1 MTPTLEWGLYTVSL
15 VNIILLTWLGLTVLL
30 NADRRDWGIWLA
42 GGSMF
47 VGAGLYLFHAVFM
60 SVGTPEISPL
70 LVARWPIVW
79 AAGFALPCAWYAAM
93 LWHAGYWDH
102 RAGMRHHRLHSLVIA
117 ALCALV
123 IVVALVILTSPFPLY
138 RPYELQYFLYGPALR
153 TVPVVVIIYG
163 LGILAC
169 VAMSLDALAY
179 PAPASRAMSELAR
192 RRSRPWLSSTSF
204 ALLAV
209 ALLVG
214 VALIVFTPTLSVTSF
229 AKVSEEFKQQFA
241 LMDLAVSSLVTLAVF
256 LLGQGVVTF
265 EIFAGKAF
273 PRRGLRHSW
282 YRILVLA
289 VGYSALI
296 AVSLVANMPAIFGVL
311 LAAGAFGAFY
321 AIVNRHNFTEHERY
335 LERLRSFVAGPQV
348 FTTLLTAPTAS
359 VDAGNLLRVLCE
371 DILGARIAFLIPR
384 GPFSSLLEPLAFPPE
399 TSPPVIPPGEAWA
412 ESRELYQPIEPA
424 QYAGANWAVPLW
436 SARGPIGVLLLGDRR
451 SGSLY
456 TQEEME
462 IARAAGE
469 HLLDT
474 LASISMA
481 RRLLQVQ
488 RARLAEGQVADRR
501 ARRVLHDEILPQLHT
516 AMLSLSA
523 GAEGAPAV
531 LEQLSD
537 VHRAISDV
545 LHAMPAGQPFNAAR
559 VASLPEFRRAIEGE
573 CGAEF
578 DRIDWEF
585 TPETDAR
592 AEALSPLAREV
603 FFGAARE
610 AVRNSARHA
619 RGPDIDRPL
628 HLRLSF
634 SATDGITA
642 VIQDNGVGRQ
652 PAGAYP
658 AGAGQGIA
666 LHGAMLAVLG
676 GAWTTESTL
685 EGMRV
690 TLSLPQEAVA
700 PPAAV

>member
-1 MTPTLEWGLYTVSL
+1 MTSWLEWGLYTVSL
-15 VNIILLTWLGLTVLL
+15 VNIILLAWLGLTVLL

-42 GGSMF
+42 GGAMF

-93 LWHAGYWDH
+93 LWHAGYWGH

-117 ALCALV
+117 ALCILV

-138 RPYELQYFLYGPALR
+138 RPYELQYFFYGPALGK
-153 TVPVVVIIYG
+153 VPVVAIMYG

-169 VAMSLDALAY
+169 VVMSLDALAY
-179 PAPASRAMSELAR
+179 PAPAARAMGELAR
-192 RRSRPWLSSTSF
+192 RRSRPWLSATSL

-209 ALLVG
+209 GLLVG
-214 VALIVFTPTLSVTSF
+214 IALVIFTPTLSVKSF
-229 AKVSEEFKQQFA
+229 SQVPEDFKRQFA
-241 LMDLAVSSLVTLAVF
+241 MMDIAVSSLVTLAIF
-256 LLGQGVVTF
+256 LLGQGVVAF
-265 EIFAGKAF
+265 EIFGGKAF

-282 YRILVLA
+282 YRIVVLA

-296 AVSLVANMPAIFGVL
+296 AVSLVVKMPAIFGVL

-321 AIVNRHNFTEHERY
+321 AVVNRHNFTEHERY
-335 LERLRSFVAGPQV
+335 LERLRSFAAGPQV
-348 FTTLLTAPTAS
+348 FTTLLTAPAES
-359 VDAGNLLRVLCE
+359 VDAGGLLEALCRE
-371 DILGARIAFLIPR
+371 ILGARIAFLIPR
-384 GPFSSLLEPLAFPPE
+384 GPFSSLLQPLAFPPE
-399 TSPPVIPPGEAWA
+399 TSLPAVPPDEAWA
-412 ESRELYQPIEPA
+412 ESRELYLPVEPSRC
-424 QYAGANWAVPLW
+424 AGACWAVPLW

-451 SGSLY
+451 SGGLY

-481 RRLLQVQ
+481 RRLLRVQ

-501 ARRVLHDEILPQLHT
+501 TRRVLHDEILPQLHT
-516 AMLSLSA
+516 AMLALSA
-523 GAEGAPAV
+523 GAEGAPV

-545 LHAMPAGQPFNAAR
+545 LHAMPSGQPFAASR
-559 VASLPEFRRAIEGE
+559 IASLAEFRHAIEGE

-578 DRIDWEF
+578 DRMEWEF
-585 TPETDAR
+585 APEADAC
-592 AEALSPLAREV
+592 AQALSPLAREV

-610 AVRNSARHA
+610 AVRNAARHA
-619 RGPDIDRPL
+619 RGPDPDRPL
-628 HLRLSF
+628 RLRLSF
-634 SATDGITA
+634 TAADGITA
-642 VIQDNGVGRQ
+642 VILDNGVGRQ
-652 PAGAYP
+652 AAPPSP

-676 GAWTTESTL
+676 GAWTSEDMPD
-685 EGMRV
+685 GFRV
-690 TLSLPQEAVA
+690 TLALPEMTENL
-700 PPAAV
+700 